1 MNKIYKTLWNPV
13 RRSLVVVSEA
23 KASTSQKQSL
33 SQANVTE
40 RSVKTRS
47 TFKRT
52 VLSTVIALLPFA
64 TLSFATSANAE
75 SYHNEGSDILVV
87 GTLESG
93 ARPLSGKKST
103 VISQLTPVTNVT
115 GVQGGVF
122 INNSNAVTLLGTQEY
137 DELTDNG
144 TVWVGGLHQAS
155 DVPSRLILGDQ
166 KGEPFTIGRLIDVF
180 VGMSPENPQH
190 RLKGEL
196 QVRNGGFHIR
206 NLTNADRVSIE
217 KDTAALAV
225 GKLTMV
231 GNGVLTNKGEFTAE
245 SIQTQKG
252 SGSAEI
258 INDGDMK
265 IHTGEVNV
273 FKNNGTMSAGS
284 LTMRNGGSVNAANA
298 RLEADDLTI
307 AGESSYGTGRLDKG
321 TLLND
326 GELTA
331 TLMTVDGML
340 DNRASSV
347 VDHLKVSKDAIVEN
361 EVSGTLL
368 VQNATSVGRVI
379 NNGQMAIEDE
389 GKLESLTNAG
399 FALINRGQ
407 ITNFMNHTG
416 AELQTHED
424 VSLQGVN
431 EGRILSE
438 GVLRLE
444 QFTNMSD
451 GELISNGKVLVHGP
465 VTNQDGRMTVDGDI
479 EVKGGETAQSYLHNK
494 GMLKAHSMTLT
505 DDGQLFSDGDVL
517 LDRLSVKERGLVTVA
532 GGLAHVGELSFA
544 GEMMVTKGGLKAD
557 SAMFNAGRISL
568 GNIDELAEN
577 NMAYLEVLGATTLN
591 AEARIQG
598 NGHLALGSDKDFGPS
613 LGLEALPMHPARVTV
628 GQTVTVGEN
637 GSLSVGSQAQYVA
650 TEKGNLFFGADST
663 TLVDASSLG
672 VTPAFTTSVNGAA
685 VTIENGAK
693 LVLGNLEKAGD
704 YVIADHFDVTGN
716 IKDGVWAGGWS
727 DDNLYALPQNG
738 SGLGWLLSMHQT
750 DDSLWVNVKLESISN
765 LYPNIVIGDIVNGII
780 NDPDRQTADNSFVNG
795 VLTDT
800 NHDVTEKTKVINSV
814 AEIGLTSN
822 ALALAF
828 NDLNTVT
835 NSVENRVSM
844 MGEVFNS
851 EGLMTRAQELE
862 KGHGL
867 WVDLLHSEQKVD
879 GYKASGNAL
888 IGLDASSSG
897 FVMGYDKLLANNT
910 TILGG
915 TVSYQKGD
923 ADSRG
928 NLLKS
933 QNDYRTMG
941 IHGYAAYSPSSL
953 FNLVG
958 SMSYL
963 RSQSE
968 ATMGLPFGEI
978 DKAKADIDTNLF
990 TAGIRAEST
999 MKLTQSVKLVP
1010 HAGVRVVYADD
1021 ETFTTKLD
1029 GKTGFKNETDAS
1041 TVVQFPVGVALRMD
1055 RTLDNGWTVRPHAD
1069 VTFVAQTGDKEQS
1082 ILVTDATGI
1091 ANRVTGDVMGNHFT
1105 QASLGLQAQKGM
1117 TTVGVHYGATLGENG
1132 KEDHNAKLLLRLNF

>member
-1 MNKIYKTLWNPV
+1 MNKIYKTLWSPV

-23 KASTSQKQSL
+23 KASTSQKQSS
-33 SQANVTE
+33 SQVNVTE
-40 RSVKTRS
+40 RSVKSRS
-47 TFKRT
+47 NFKRT

-64 TLSFATSANAE
+64 TLSLATSANAE

-155 DVPSRLILGDQ
+155 NVPSRLILGDQ
-166 KGEPFTIGRLIDVF
+166 KGEPFTIGRLNDVF

-196 QVRNGGFHIR
+196 QIRNGGFRITK
-206 NLTNADRVSIE
+206 LTNASSVVIE
-217 KDTAALAV
+217 RDTSALAV
-225 GKLTMV
+225 QTLTMV
-231 GNGVLTNKGEFTAE
+231 GNAVLTNKGEFSAE
-245 SIQTQKG
+245 RLQTQKG

-265 IHTGEVNV
+265 IQTGEVNV
-273 FKNNGTMSAGS
+273 FKNNGTVSAQM

-298 RLEADDLTI
+298 RLEADVLTI

-326 GELTA
+326 GELMA

-347 VDHLKVSKDAIVEN
+347 VDDLKVSKDAILEN
-361 EVSGTLL
+361 EVNGTLL

-389 GKLESLTNAG
+389 GKLESLTNGG
-399 FALINRGQ
+399 FALVNRGQ

-424 VSLQGVN
+424 VTLQGVN

-465 VTNQDGRMTVDGDI
+465 VTNQDGRMTVEGDI
-479 EVKGGETAQSYLHNK
+479 EVKGGETAQSYLHNT
-494 GMLKAHSMTLT
+494 GTLKARSMTLT
-505 DDGQLFSDGDVL
+505 DDGQLFSDGNVQVN
-517 LDRLSVKERGLVTVA
+517 RLSVKERGLVTVA
-532 GGLAHVGELSFA
+532 DGLTHVGELEFD
-544 GEMMVTKGGLKAD
+544 GEMIVTKGTLKAD
-557 SAMFNAGRISL
+557 RGTFNAGRISI
-568 GNIDELAEN
+568 GNIDELTDD
-577 NMAYLEVLGATTLN
+577 NMAHLEVLGATTLN

-598 NGHLALGSDKDFGPS
+598 NGHLALGSDKDLGPS
-613 LGLEALPMHPARVTV
+613 LGLEALPLHPARVTV
-628 GQTVTVGEN
+628 GQTVTLGEN
-637 GSLSVGSQAQYVA
+637 GSLSVGSQAQYVP
-650 TEKGNLFFGADST
+650 TQKGNLFFGADST

-672 VTPAFTTSVNGAA
+672 ATPAFTTSVNGAA
-685 VTIENGAK
+685 VTIEEGAK
-693 LVLGNLEKAGD
+693 LVLGNIEKAGD

-716 IKDGVWAGGWS
+716 IQDGVWAGGWS
-727 DDNLYALPQNG
+727 DSNLYALPQNG

-765 LYPNIVIGDIVNGII
+765 LYPNIVITDIVNGII
-780 NDPDRQTADNSFVNG
+780 NDPNRQTADSSFVNS

-800 NHDVTEKTKVINSV
+800 NHDVAEKTKVINSV
-814 AEIGLTSN
+814 AEMGLASN

-835 NSVENRVSM
+835 NAVENRVSM
-844 MGEVFNS
+844 MSEVFNS
-851 EGLMTRAQELE
+851 EGLMTRAQEFD

-888 IGLDASSSG
+888 IGLDATSTG

-910 TILGG
+910 MIFGG
-915 TVSYQKGD
+915 AVSYQKGD
-923 ADSRG
+923 ADSKG

-941 IHGYAAYSPSSL
+941 VHGYAAYSPSSL

-958 SMSYL
+958 SVSYL
-963 RSQSE
+963 RSESE
-968 ATMGLPFGEI
+968 ASMSLPFGDI
-978 DKAKADIDTNLF
+978 KKAKADIDTNLF

-1021 ETFTTKLD
+1021 EVFTTKLD

-1055 RTLDNGWTVRPHAD
+1055 RTLDNGWIVRPQAD
-1069 VTFVAQTGDKEQS
+1069 VTFVAQTGDKSQS
-1082 ILVTDATGI
+1082 ILVTDAVGI
-1091 ANRVTGDVMGNHFT
+1091 ANHVTEDVMGNHFT

-1117 TTVGVHYGATLGENG
+1117 TTVGVHYGATLGANG
-1132 KEDHNAKLLLRLNF
+1132 KEDHNAKLLLRFNF